1 MKNFLPVIISVL
13 LISTKTFSQ
22 TDPALRFAETIT
34 QSGLKEQLSIIA
46 SAKMEGRKTGTEGQ
60 RKAAAYI
67 ESQFKKIG
75 LISPKSISNYQQY
88 YPLYKDTLILK
99 TFKIGRKNYKFGTDY
114 IVT

>member
-22 TDPALRFAETIT
+22 TDPALKFAETIT

-46 SAKMEGRKTGTEGQ
+46 SAKMEGRETGTEGQ

-67 ESQFKKIG
+67 ESQFKEIG
-75 LISPKSISNYQQY
+75 LISPKSINNFQQN
-88 YPLYKDTLILK
+88 YPLYKDTPVSYTHLTLP
-99 TFKIGRKNYKFGTDY
+99 TNRE
-114 IVT
+114 V